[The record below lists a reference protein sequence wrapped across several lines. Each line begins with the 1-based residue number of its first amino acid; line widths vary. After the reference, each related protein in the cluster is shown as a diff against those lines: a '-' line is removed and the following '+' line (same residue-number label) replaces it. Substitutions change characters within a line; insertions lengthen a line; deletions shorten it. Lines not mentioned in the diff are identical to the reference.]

1 MSDTPLTDPGLRA
14 ALAAGLDAPQSER
27 TMQLARFLARAFGPS
42 ALALLHYGSHATRS
56 DARAESAHDFFA
68 IVSDYESAYT
78 SLRATIGTHFSA
90 RRAARLNRLLP
101 PNVIAVSDAETTP
114 PLLAKVA
121 VFSLA
126 DFERACSPRARD
138 HFLLGRLFQPAA
150 LVWTRDEA
158 SRSVVV
164 RAVLQARAASFRWG
178 RAHLPPRF
186 DAEAYCRALLATSF
200 AAEIRPEH
208 MDRVSAL
215 LDAQRATIVPMYDAL
230 LSWLS
235 RSPEG
240 SVGDGGDRSG
250 TAGAGG
256 VGGGGGQLT
265 REGETYADSRPP
277 GRWGRFRSSLYFRRS
292 KLRATLRWVKYIALY
307 DDWLDYVIQKVAR
320 RSGVA
325 IELSPRERRWPLIFL
340 WPKAI
345 RFLRTRPQRQD

>member
-1 MSDTPLTDPGLRA
+1 MPDTPLTDPGLRA
-14 ALAAGLDAPQSER
+14 ALSAGLDAPQSER
-27 TMQLARFLARAFGPS
+27 TTQLARYLARALGPS

-56 DARAESAHDFFA
+56 DARLESAHDFFA
-68 IVSDYESAYT
+68 IVSDYESAYE
-78 SLRATIGTHFSA
+78 SLRKTIGTHYSPH
-90 RRAARLNRLLP
+90 RAAVLNRRLA
-101 PNVIAVSDAETTP
+101 PNVIAVSDAEAAP
-114 PLLAKVA
+114 ALLAKVA

-126 DFERACSPRARD
+126 DFERACSARARD
-138 HFLLGRLFQPAA
+138 HFVLGRMFQPAA
-150 LVWTRDEA
+150 LVWARDEA
-158 SRSVVV
+158 SRTGVVQ
-164 RAVLQARAASFRWG
+164 AVLQARAGSFRWG

-186 DAEAYCRALLATSF
+186 DAEAYCRTLLATSF

-230 LSWLS
+230 LSWLA

-240 SVGDGGDRSG
+240 SRG
-250 TAGAGG
+250 GAG
-256 VGGGGGQLT
+256 QLS
-265 REGETYADSRPP
+265 REGNTYADRRPP

-307 DDWLDYVIQKVAR
+307 DDWLDYVVQKVAR